1 MKRKNITLLFSMIAM
16 TVPPAPA
23 LPGGWPAATAG
34 DGAARTNAGTR
45 LTGLLHNEDC
55 TDFFYT
61 QTFPPEQAGE
71 IADRYVDVIA
81 GAGVTV
87 LFCNTNA
94 RRTNYRSDVWEAFW
108 DGYEPQG
115 PDDQPFLAPIP
126 ENDRKQFR
134 KLIHNMLEVHRQ
146 GVDYP
151 ARIIQRCRHH
161 GISPWISLRMN
172 DVHCNDNLAHPFHG
186 ALWRKPE
193 FFRQGHPGYYAR
205 GLDYAH
211 AEVRRY
217 YRALIDE
224 TLERYDIDGLELD
237 FMREPY
243 LFSKGQE
250 QAGGEILTQWL
261 REIRT
266 RVDEAAARRG
276 HPIQVG
282 VRVPSEPETALGLG
296 LDAPTW
302 AKQGVVDL
310 VVATPRWRTMHFDIP
325 LRRWRTLLGDR
336 VTLAGGLESRCQP
349 HPGTAVRH
357 MDPECAVGA
366 AVAVLSGGGD
376 VVYLFN
382 YFQNAGWPKPEYQR
396 RLKALASLA
405 ESCTLPRRHV
415 VTHREV
421 LVPGED
427 YRAPL
432 PATGR
437 MLSFNLPL
445 GPTPPADWQAEAII
459 EMTPQDENAGAPQV
473 RVNEVAAGFS
483 NARSLD
489 NGNRLLTYSIPLNAL
504 PGKNSDTIQVTAA
517 AEASIQVL
525 GVEVRISPAGPAA
538 R

>member
-1 MKRKNITLLFSMIAM
+1 MKRRDNLLLFAYVVLLVAAIAQGQS
-16 TVPPAPA
+16 A
-23 LPGGWPAATAG
+23 
-34 DGAARTNAGTR
+34 GAADESRLRTDSGTR

-61 QTFPPEQAGE
+61 QAFPPGKAGE
-71 IADRYVDVIA
+71 ITDRYVDVIA

-108 DGYEPQG
+108 DGYDPDG

-126 ENDRKQFR
+126 QTNRRQFR
-134 KLIHNMLEVHRQ
+134 NLTHNMLEVHRQ

-161 GISPWISLRMN
+161 GVSPWISLRMN
-172 DVHCNDNLAHPFHG
+172 DVHFNDNLAHPFHG
-186 ALWRKPE
+186 DLWRKPE
-193 FFRQGHPGYYAR
+193 LFRQGHPGYYAR

-211 AEVRRY
+211 AEVRRH
-217 YRALIDE
+217 YRALIAE
-224 TLERYDIDGLELD
+224 TLQRYDIDGLELD

-243 LFSKGQE
+243 LFSKGEE
-250 QAGGEILTQWL
+250 QARGEILTQWL
-261 REIRT
+261 CEIRT
-266 RVDEAAARRG
+266 LVEEASARRG
-276 HPIQVG
+276 HSIRVG

-302 AKQGVVDL
+302 AQEGLVDL

-325 LRRWRTLLGDR
+325 LRRWRKLLGDR

-349 HPGTAVRH
+349 HPAAPVRH

-382 YFQNAGWPKPEYQR
+382 HFQNSGWSRADYQR
-396 RLKALASLA
+396 RLKAFSSLA
-405 ESCTLPRRHV
+405 ELCKLPRRHV

-421 LVPGED
+421 VVPGEN

-437 MLSFNLPL
+437 ELSFHLPL
-445 GPTPPADWQAEAII
+445 GPTPPADWRAEAMI
-459 EMTPQDENAGAPQV
+459 EMAPNDGHFENPHV
-473 RVNEVAAGFS
+473 FVNDVAAEF
-483 NARSLD
+483 AKAQSLE
-489 NGNRLLTYSIPLNAL
+489 NRNRLLTFSIPTGAL
-504 PGKNSDTIQVTAA
+504 PGKSSDTINVTAA
-517 AEASIQVL
+517 AEESIKLL
-525 GVEVRISPAGPAA
+525 GVEVRIFPATGQ
-538 R
+538 